1 MDNLGSEIHLIRADI
16 MQTVSF
22 TQAQQNLEAVCEQV
36 WQNQE
41 PCLIARDSHAVILL
55 SQQEYNS
62 LIETQYLLSQSNNA
76 NRLLYSLQQARDG
89 NVFERELL
97 EE

>member
-1 MDNLGSEIHLIRADI
+1 
-16 MQTVSF
+16 MQVISF
-22 TQAQQNLEAVCEQV
+22 AQAEQNLETVCEQV
-36 WQNQE
+36 WQNHE
-41 PCLIARDSHAVILL
+41 PCLIARDSHAVVLL

-62 LIETQYLLSQSNNA
+62 LIETQYLLSQPNNA
-76 NRLLYSLQQARDG
+76 NRLLHSLQQARDG

>member
-1 MDNLGSEIHLIRADI
+1 
-16 MQTVSF
+16 MQVISF
-22 TQAQQNLEAVCEQV
+22 AQAEQNLETVCEQV

-41 PCLIARDSHAVILL
+41 PCLIARDSHAVVLL

-62 LIETQYLLSQSNNA
+62 LIETQYLLSQPDNA
-76 NRLLYSLQQARDG
+76 NRLLHSLQQVRDG